1 MAFRMLTM
9 WPSPSPSPSSRVGL
23 ASLRKWAITG
33 ERPYTPEESHDHPL
47 PDRCQKGS
55 KTSSLPMNTLTKTSL
70 AVRLKRQPHDLE
82 QALTLL
88 VLLVLVLPPAHA
100 PRHP

>member
-1 MAFRMLTM
+1 
-9 WPSPSPSPSSRVGL
+9 
-23 ASLRKWAITG
+23 
-33 ERPYTPEESHDHPL
+33 
-47 PDRCQKGS
+47 
-55 KTSSLPMNTLTKTSL
+55 MNTLTKTSL